1 MNQYSHILA
10 VDIGNTRI
18 KWAIYKAPELTFL
31 SRFFAPD
38 LTVFDRHLLTQ
49 AQIVAQGHATHHDLA
64 TLKLPDIAY
73 SLSTKVIIANV
84 ANAALLNALQKSFS
98 SNQHVHHF
106 VSEAIS
112 VNIQNHYDNPTQ
124 LGADRWASVIG
135 AKALGGEHCVVVN
148 AGTAFTIDVLQMQSD
163 KGQQTLPKNTAPQ
176 KKLNHFSQ
184 TLRLTPNLSAQL
196 TQAHYRGG
204 LILPGLQLMQ
214 SQLTQNTA
222 TLAAKSAASSTLPNT
237 DFVAQNTHLAIQYGA
252 MTSICSSIHHV
263 AQRLA
268 QDIDDTPEILVSGG
282 DAKTIVE
289 YYANRYAQPSPA
301 SVSPA
306 PIVLENLVLCG
317 LYCYASL
324 YFT

>member
-31 SRFFAPD
+31 RRFFAPD

-49 AQIVAQGHATHHDLA
+49 DQIIEQGHATHHDLA

-73 SLSTKVIIANV
+73 SLSTQVIIANV
-84 ANAALLNALQKSFS
+84 ANTVLLNALQKTFS

-135 AKALGGEHCVVVN
+135 TKALGGEHCVVVN
-148 AGTAFTIDVLQMQSD
+148 AGTAVTIDVLQTQSD
-163 KGQQTLPKNTAPQ
+163 KGQQTPPKNTASQ

-184 TLRLTPNLSAQL
+184 THRLPPSLPAHVI
-196 TQAHYRGG
+196 QANYRGG

-237 DFVAQNTHLAIQYGA
+237 DFIAQNTHLAIQYGA
-252 MTSICSSIHHV
+252 MTAICSSIYHV
-263 AQRLA
+263 AERLA
-268 QDIDDTPEILVSGG
+268 LDIGDTPEIFVSGG
-282 DAKTIVE
+282 DAKIIVE
-289 YYANRYAQPSPA
+289 YYANRYAHHSTTL
-301 SVSPA
+301 VS
-306 PIVLENLVLCG
+306 PIVLKNLVLCG

>member
-1 MNQYSHILA
+1 MKHFFHILA

-18 KWAIYKAPELTFL
+18 KWAIYKAPEVTFL

-49 AQIVAQGHATHHDLA
+49 DQIVDQGHATHHDMA

-73 SLSTKVIIANV
+73 SHSTQVIIANV
-84 ANAALLNALQKSFS
+84 ANAKLLSTLKSTFS
-98 SNQHVHHF
+98 SNQRVHHF
-106 VSEAIS
+106 VSEAVS

-135 AKALGGEHCVVVN
+135 AEALGGENCVIVN
-148 AGTAFTIDVLQMQSD
+148 AGTAVTIDVLQTKSD
-163 KGQQTLPKNTAPQ
+163 SAKQTPPKNAASH

-184 TLRLTPNLSAQL
+184 THRLPPNLSAQVI
-196 TQAHYRGG
+196 QAHYRGG

-222 TLAAKSAASSTLPNT
+222 TLAAKNAASSTLPNT
-237 DFVAQNTHLAIQYGA
+237 DFIAQNTHLAIQYGA
-252 MTSICSSIHHV
+252 MTAICSSIHHV

-268 QDIDDTPEILVSGG
+268 QDIGDTPEIFVSGG

-289 YYANRYAQPSPA
+289 YYANRYAHHSPTSA
-301 SVSPA
+301 SPT
-306 PIVLENLVLCG
+306 PIVLESLVLCG
-317 LYCYASL
+317 LYYYASL

>member
-18 KWAIYKAPELTFL
+18 KWAIFKAPELTFL

-73 SLSTKVIIANV
+73 SLSTQVIIANV

-98 SNQHVHHF
+98 SNQHMHHF

-124 LGADRWASVIG
+124 LGADRWASIIG
-135 AKALGGEHCVVVN
+135 TKALGGKDCVVVN
-148 AGTAFTIDVLQMQSD
+148 AGTAVTIDVLQTQSD
-163 KGQQTLPKNTAPQ
+163 KGQQTPPKNTAPQ

-184 TLRLTPNLSAQL
+184 THPLAPNLSAQL

-222 TLAAKSAASSTLPNT
+222 TLAAKSADSSTLPNT
-237 DFVAQNTHLAIQYGA
+237 DFIAQNTHLAIQYGA
-252 MTSICSSIHHV
+252 MTAICSSIHHV

-289 YYANRYAQPSPA
+289 YYANRYAQLSPA